1 MASAMTCLE
10 ADHAGGQM
18 NLSQP
23 PITDLDG
30 GADVHVRLGD
40 RALAARMPVVGDVP
54 WSSYPM
60 A

>member
-1 MASAMTCLE
+1 MLE

-40 RALAARMPVVGDVP
+40 RLLPPDAKRKETSRGLRC
-54 WSSYPM
+54 M